1 MKKFYIVKDETDLLS
16 GGIIPKKVLKYLPP
30 GSLGPF
36 IQPIPIRKSS
46 ELVIP
51 ISPVGSIGN
60 MSSIFSPAYSPVSV
74 TRSIVPLAPLT
85 NGCSSV
91 IASPMS
97 PCGSNYSFLPSP
109 APPSIVTGNIPRF
122 GPPIIKYSPMINQ
135 GVGGLIKII
144 SANSIYTINVPIR
157 YMRAVVNDIYLNS
170 QVNLSPLAPKVMFR
184 IITPTIDSSLQTTP
198 ERMIAIIKY
207 INNKYSGLHYLRDDG
222 SKLALGVLLELLMK
236 NYKL

>member
-16 GGIIPKKVLKYLPP
+16 GGIIPKKVLRYLPP
-30 GSLGPF
+30 GSFGPF
-36 IQPIPIRKSS
+36 IQPIPIRKYS
-46 ELVIP
+46 ELIIP
-51 ISPVGSIGN
+51 ISPISP
-60 MSSIFSPAYSPVSV
+60 IFSPAYSPVSV

-91 IASPMS
+91 IASPVS

-157 YMRAVVNDIYLNS
+157 YMRSVVNDIYLNS
-170 QVNLSPLAPKVMFR
+170 QVNLSPLEPKVMFR

-222 SKLALGVLLELLMK
+222 SKLALSVLLVLLMK
-236 NYKL
+236 NFKL